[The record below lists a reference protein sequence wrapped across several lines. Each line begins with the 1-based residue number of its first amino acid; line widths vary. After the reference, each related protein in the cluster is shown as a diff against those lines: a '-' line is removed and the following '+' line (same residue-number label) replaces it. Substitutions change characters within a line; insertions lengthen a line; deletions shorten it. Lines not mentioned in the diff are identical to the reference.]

1 MRELSIFAD
10 EAGLQDMSEGYYLL
24 TLVMHDQSE
33 HIDNHTA
40 EYERQ
45 LPVGGLRDVPFHMV
59 DLLHGHRDY
68 EGLDTITRKRLL
80 SRFNAFVRR
89 LPISYHTFSYSAYDV
104 SGMWELSARMR

>member
-1 MRELSIFAD
+1 
-10 EAGLQDMSEGYYLL
+10 
-24 TLVMHDQSE
+24 MHDQSE
-33 HIDNHTA
+33 HIDNHTV

-89 LPISYHTFSYSAYDV
+89 LPISDQPV
-104 SGMWELSARMR
+104 STCDDSQAVPDNVET